1 MAQIEGIKQLSQTMK
16 LTRTFH
22 PVGQGAFYT
31 EVFESKDGNKSV
43 VVYDCG
49 TVSTTDDF
57 IRCGGQ
63 SVDVQIDTFKNRLP
77 KDAQIDILFI
87 SHLHIDHIN
96 GIKKLVQKM
105 RVKRLF
111 LPMLSQDAVLVSRV
125 SNFLALKRNA
135 GTAEIDAAKELDVVI
150 QFLYN
155 SENTDYPEFIREF
168 RDRIESKV
176 FVTEQEDC
184 ELGQENAFWRYR
196 MFNSIY
202 ETDSRSATL
211 VKRLMEEG
219 YISENKILNVDKIL
233 DNLDKV
239 REAYTQVMG
248 TTNDNLYTLVVESEP
263 INNGD
268 DKIGCVYFGDFVP
281 QSIQLQRLFSVFD
294 DYKSEIMTIQV
305 PHHGSKYNWKSVML
319 EHTAI
324 KNCII
329 SVGYNNIYH
338 HPSFYVIADILN
350 HGANAHTV
358 YENPNS
364 KIEFS
369 YSF

>member
-1 MAQIEGIKQLSQTMK
+1 MK

-31 EVFESKDGNKSV
+31 EVFESNDGNKSV

-49 TVSTTDDF
+49 TVSTPDDF
-57 IRCGGQ
+57 IHCGGQ
-63 SVDVQIDTFKNRLP
+63 NIDVQIDTFKNCLP
-77 KDAQIDILFI
+77 KDANIDILFI

-135 GTAEIDAAKELDVVI
+135 GTAEIDAAKELDVVT

-155 SENTDYPEFIREF
+155 LENTDYPEFIHEI

-176 FVTEQEDC
+176 FVTEQEYC
-184 ELGQENAFWRYR
+184 ELGQDNAFWRYR
-196 MFNSIY
+196 MFNSID
-202 ETDSRSATL
+202 EKDSRSAKL
-211 VKRLMEEG
+211 VHRLIEDG
-219 YISENKILNVDKIL
+219 YISDNMILNVEMILNNL
-233 DNLDKV
+233 DNV
-239 REAYTQVMG
+239 REVYTQVMG

-263 INNGD
+263 INNGEG
-268 DKIGCVYFGDFVP
+268 KIGCVYFGDFVP
-281 QSIQLQRLFSVFD
+281 QIETMQRLFSVFD
-294 DYKSEIMTIQV
+294 DYKSEIMAIQV

-319 EHTAI
+319 EDTSI
-324 KNCII
+324 KDCII
-329 SVGYNNIYH
+329 SVGNNNVYH
-338 HPSFYVIADILN
+338 HPSFYVIADIRN
-350 HGANAHTV
+350 HGSNAHTV
-358 YENPNS
+358 YENPAS